1 MAIRIAAV
9 GLAVAIGLAP
19 LAALAQQAKKVPRVG
34 TVVSVSPASWFT
46 FPTSRA
52 FLDGMRDLG
61 YVEGRDFVIEIRSTE
76 GRAERFPQLSA
87 ELAQLPVD
95 LILVGVCG
103 AQLNAA
109 RFATR
114 STPIVV
120 ATCNDD
126 MVEAGV
132 IASMRRPGGNVTG
145 LSKLTPE
152 LASKRLQLLKQ
163 VVPGMKRVAVLW
175 NPAYSDFKADWRELQ
190 TAANLLG
197 VSLHPI
203 EFRRADDL
211 EAAFA
216 AIARER
222 VDALITFSDVLTY
235 VYAKR
240 IADLVGAAQLPAMF
254 PFREVADAGALMSYG
269 PSLTG
274 MWRRAADYVVRIL
287 KGANPAE
294 MAIEQPTRFEFVI
307 NLNAAKGLGLTIP
320 QSIRLQ
326 ADQVLE

>member
-1 MAIRIAAV
+1 MSFRIV
-9 GLAVAIGLAP
+9 GLVLAFAIGLAP
-19 LAALAQQAKKVPRVG
+19 LAVGAQQSKKVPRIGMV
-34 TVVSVSPASWFT
+34 TSVTSAGWFT
-46 FPTSRA
+46 FPSNQA

-61 YVEGRDFVIEIRSTE
+61 YIEGRDFVMEIRSTE
-76 GRAERFPQLSA
+76 GRTERFPQLSA

-95 LILVGVCG
+95 VILAGVCG

-109 RFATR
+109 RHATT
-114 STPIVV
+114 SIPIVV
-120 ATCNDD
+120 GTCNDD
-126 MVEAGV
+126 MVETGV

-152 LASKRLQLLKQ
+152 LAPRRLQLLKQ
-163 VVPGMKRVAVLW
+163 AVPGMKHVAVLW

-190 TAANLLG
+190 AAAILLG
-197 VSLHPI
+197 VSLHPV
-203 EFRRADDL
+203 EFRRADDF

-222 VDALITFSDVLTY
+222 VDVLITFSDVLTY

-240 IADLVGAAQLPAMF
+240 VADLVAAARLPAMF
-254 PFREVADAGALMSYG
+254 PFREVAEAGALMSYG
-269 PSLTG
+269 PSITG

-294 MAIEQPTRFEFVI
+294 MAIEQPTKFEFVI
-307 NLNAAKGLGLTIP
+307 NLKAARALGLTIP
-320 QSIRLQ
+320 QAMRLQ
-326 ADQVLE
+326 ADQIIE